1 MFLIFKDPK
10 GKMCSDGLTGT
21 MDSQSV
27 FLLSLLLNSTK
38 ALKTHKSTPKV

>member
-10 GKMCSDGLTGT
+10 GKMCLTGT